1 MTLSKFDWSVWA
13 INKPMRCT
21 LLCIGIL
28 QPHVFVIFT
37 LGLEGLHGEKHPRAN
52 NPEEKPDWEEGHKK
66 IVMLELTGTDLHL
79 EFSIDCS
86 KLHI

>member
-1 MTLSKFDWSVWA
+1 
-13 INKPMRCT
+13 MRCT

-52 NPEEKPDWEEGHKK
+52 NLRKSQRLRGRSQK
-66 IVMLELTGTDLHL
+66 
-79 EFSIDCS
+79 DC
-86 KLHI
+86 HA